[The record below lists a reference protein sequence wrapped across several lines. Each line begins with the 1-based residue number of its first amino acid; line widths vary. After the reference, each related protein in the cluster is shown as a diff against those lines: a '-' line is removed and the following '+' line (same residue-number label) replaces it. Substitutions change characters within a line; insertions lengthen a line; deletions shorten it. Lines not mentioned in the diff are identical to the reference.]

1 MKTKNEKL
9 NRKAQTFI
17 VALSIIIPV
26 AVASM
31 FTVKIEGYNTSFLP
45 PIYASL
51 NATTALILIGAVR
64 AIKKKKKRL
73 HKRLMTTAVVFSAL
87 FLILYLI
94 YHSTSDSTPYGGEG
108 TLRMVYFAILI
119 SHILLSIVVI
129 PFVLITYLRGFTGQY
144 EKHKKIARIAF
155 PLWLYVSI
163 SGVVVYLM
171 ISPYYA

>member
-64 AIKKKKKRL
+64 AIKKKKKQL